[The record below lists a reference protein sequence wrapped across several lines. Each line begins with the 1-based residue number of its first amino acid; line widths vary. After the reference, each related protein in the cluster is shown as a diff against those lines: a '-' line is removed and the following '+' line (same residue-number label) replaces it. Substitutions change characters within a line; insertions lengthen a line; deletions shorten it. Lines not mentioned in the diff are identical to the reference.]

1 MPYEGNQMG
10 GRFRTPGDGIGG
22 VHRGI
27 GGTLLTSFLK
37 KCLPAAHT
45 YQRAVGF
52 FSSSVFTAADREFA
66 EFFGAGGQMELVCSP
81 SLSAGDILA
90 MGEGTHNS
98 RLWSKRGIADIVKS
112 PPERFGQNLLSWALA
127 TGALAVQIAV
137 VPSGKARSIY
147 HEKIGVFR
155 TLNGDIIAFEGSANE
170 SSSGYVNNFER
181 VLAHHQADGSRAGP
195 PVRLICENFEQLWKN
210 ETPGLEIVPL
220 HEAFRRRL
228 LIVREENEPRRQ
240 SQTADEALNMTI
252 PSEII
257 FRPARLSLR
266 PYQRAAI
273 QAWFDHGGVGIYAMA
288 TGSGKTVT
296 ALCSLEALFQKVGPP
311 LGIIIVAPYLN
322 LVDQWRHEAA
332 KFGLAPINCS
342 GSRSEWVRAVD
353 AAVFLTNQGTQPLF
367 SLVTTNATFA
377 GEAFQE
383 VLSKIRVR
391 TVLVADE
398 VHNLGA
404 RHLQRCLPKRVS
416 LRLGLSATPERW
428 MDEDGTEA
436 IAGYFGD
443 VVFRFDLADAL
454 HADPPVL
461 SPYAYHPVLVQLDP
475 DEIEEYVEITR
486 VLARYI
492 DSPRLEN
499 LSDIALALLLKRARL
514 IACARGKIRALAN
527 AIGPYRDT
535 RFNLIYCGD
544 GRSEVES
551 VAERAASEVQ
561 EAPVLRQVD
570 AVARVLG
577 TEFEMN
583 VATYTADTSKEAR
596 ASLIDE
602 FEQGRKQALVAIRCL
617 DEGVDIPQVRRAFI
631 LASSTNPRQF
641 IQRRGRVLRCA
652 EGKERADIFDFIV
665 VPPIDHVELGT
676 STFRVLRNLV
686 TKEMARVTEFAR
698 LAING
703 PKAYSQ
709 LLPILEP
716 LKLMHL

>member
-1 MPYEGNQMG
+1 MMEGSRNVH
-10 GRFRTPGDGIGG
+10 DGIRG

-27 GGTLLTSFLK
+27 GGMLLTVFLK
-37 KCLPAAHT
+37 KCLPVSRL

-52 FSSSVFTAADREFA
+52 FASSVFGVADLEFA
-66 EFFGAGGQMELVCSP
+66 AFFASGGRMELVCSP
-81 SLSAGDILA
+81 SLSAADIA
-90 MGEGTHNS
+90 AFAEGIYNS
-98 RLWSKRGIADIVKS
+98 RRWANSKSEDIQKLPRESLGRG
-112 PPERFGQNLLSWALA
+112 LLSWAMA
-127 TGALAVQIAV
+127 TGSLSVQIAV
-137 VPSGKARSIY
+137 VPGSGSRSIY
-147 HEKIGVFR
+147 HEKIGVFVTR
-155 TLNGDIIAFEGSANE
+155 NDEIIAFEGSANE
-170 SSSGYVNNFER
+170 SSSGYVNNYER
-181 VLAHHQADGSRAGP
+181 VLAHHQASGGRPEAA
-195 PVRLICENFEQLWKN
+195 VEVIRQNFEQLWNNK
-210 ETPGLEIVPL
+210 TPGLEIVPL

-228 LIVREENEPRRQ
+228 LTVREENDPRRQ
-240 SQTADEALNMTI
+240 KQATDDALTMII

-257 FRPARLSLR
+257 CKPPRLVLR
-266 PYQRAAI
+266 PYQKAAI
-273 QAWFDHGGVGIYAMA
+273 QSWFDHGGMGIYAMA

-296 ALCSLEALFQKVGPP
+296 ALCSLEAVFQKVGPP

-322 LVDQWRHEAA
+322 LVDQWSEEAA

-342 GSRSEWVRAVD
+342 GSRSDWVRAVD
-353 AAVFLTNQGTQPLF
+353 SAVFLANASKQPLF

-377 GEAFQE
+377 GEPFQE
-383 VLSKIRVR
+383 ALSKIRVR

-404 RHLQRCLPKRVS
+404 RHLQRCLPKRVK

-436 IAGYFGD
+436 IAKYFGD

-461 SPYAYHPVLVQLDP
+461 SPYAYHPVLVQLEP

-486 VLARYI
+486 ILARYI
-492 DSPRLEN
+492 DSPRAED
-499 LSDIALALLLKRARL
+499 LSDVVLALLLKRARL
-514 IACARGKIRALAN
+514 VACARGKIPALAN
-527 AIGPYRDT
+527 VIRPFRDT

-544 GRSEVES
+544 GRTEIES
-551 VAERAASEVQ
+551 FAVRAAAEVQ
-561 EAPVLRQVD
+561 ESPVFRQVD
-570 AVARVLG
+570 AVARLLG
-577 TEFEMN
+577 TEFQMN
-583 VATYTADTSKEAR
+583 VATYTAETTKELR
-596 ASLIDE
+596 SSLIEE

-631 LASSTNPRQF
+631 LASSSNPRQF

-652 EGKERADIFDFIV
+652 EGKDRADIFDFVV
-665 VPPIDHVELGT
+665 VPPIDHVNPGT
-676 STFRVLRNLV
+676 PTFRVLRNLV
-686 TKEMARVTEFAR
+686 TKEMARITEFAR